1 MTTIYTTYHNFVD
14 RQDERILIFHLQKS
28 GNMMDWM
35 WVCSS
40 IPVGNYLCNR
50 TNIHLFSTSHN
61 NFRCHNQCTMRLLK
75 YAQYYVLMRKGFFY
89 LQLTFFQFMI
99 SVYPTTHPTKEN
111 TNKFQIR
118 VKYICLYTVLPLF
131 DHKMCTLQNSADV
144 VQCLV
149 VLGKQPWMTSVS
161 RDQKTPKP

>member
-1 MTTIYTTYHNFVD
+1 MLSTVRTKGFWSFICKKVEIWWTECESVPPYQLGIIFAIAQTSISSAHRTIISAAIINVQCVSWNMHNIMFWW
-14 RQDERILIFHLQKS
+14 E
-28 GNMMDWM
+28 
-35 WVCSS
+35 
-40 IPVGNYLCNR
+40 
-50 TNIHLFSTSHN
+50 
-61 NFRCHNQCTMRLLK
+61 
-75 YAQYYVLMRKGFFY
+75 KGFFY

-99 SVYPTTHPTKEN
+99 SVYPTTHPPKEN

-118 VKYICLYTVLPLF
+118 VKYICLYTFLSLS